1 MTKEVTVTEEEVIVI
16 IPHRVQTLQQGVVV
30 DLLEEVIQVVRL
42 EAIQVVHQEV
52 TLEGRIC

>member
-1 MTKEVTVTEEEVIVI
+1 
-16 IPHRVQTLQQGVVV
+16 VVV